1 MSSLTF
7 NVCHCVSGHITYIG
21 RPPPWVCAHNTFRHE
36 YTHKHDEMI
45 FFFAC
50 SRHRH
55 NVLPQRAEC
64 DHSNLSLPRMHWLW
78 LLFGG
83 TLCFFFL
90 LPCHLFLLI
99 LLLLHFA
106 FFFARFQYIQYKS
119 STWTKFWKIRKK
131 CLEQNVTNSNVDCGV
146 ADTVYLC
153 VNIANTF
160 SRTPRTHSCWKT
172 HKYVFPVALCVAG
185 KRYCIRNEPI
195 FLVPWP
201 TVTVRGASMPQYL
214 THSTAR
220 ALCVNAERH
229 QPNANVSVALN
240 ETYVYSPF
248 IWWHRDYFMNR
259 ARMESSWAWS

>member
-45 FFFAC
+45 FFSLVLVIDTTFYHREQSAIIRICLCQECTGYDCC
-50 SRHRH
+50 S
-55 NVLPQRAEC
+55 AE
-64 DHSNLSLPRMHWLW
+64 
-78 LLFGG
+78 
-83 TLCFFFL
+83 LCAFFFF
-90 LPCHLFLLI
+90 CHAICFCWFCCCCI
-99 LLLLHFA
+99 LL
-106 FFFARFQYIQYKS
+106 FFFARFQYIHYKS